1 MQKVIILVKNQ
12 MKYMT
17 ILIALILFTSQI
29 YMILIESN
37 SLEMDEKKLTSLKE
51 NENKCIDNSFN
62 SIYIVVFKCSLAFK
76 ALIAALLSAFETL
89 QQELDNQLSM

>member
-37 SLEMDEKKLTSLKE
+37 SLEMDEKKSTSIKD
-51 NENKCIDNSFN
+51 NENKCIDYYFN
-62 SIYIVVFKCSLAFK
+62 SLYIVVFKCSLAFL
-76 ALIAALLSAFETL
+76 AGGLLSDMKFVL
-89 QQELDNQLSM
+89 FGVI